1 MSDFS
6 RKSFESSA
14 NWLQKGLIAPFAI
27 AAVLAVAGTTLSSC
41 DQKDGSAS
49 AAAAQAGPPAAVS
62 VLTLH
67 PQSVAVKAELSG
79 RTSAS
84 IIAEVRPQV
93 SGIIKARLFK
103 EGSDVE
109 VGDVLYEIDPAPYQA
124 AFNSAF
130 AAVSRAKANLP
141 SAEAKL
147 DRARNLNK
155 QSVVAKETVEDA
167 ELAVAQAKADLEAAA
182 AQLEAAKINVEYT
195 KLRAPISGRIG
206 KSTLTEGALVTAGQT
221 EALATIRDLDTINV
235 DVTRSSGELLALQQ
249 KIASGKIKVED
260 GAAKVRLRL
269 DDGSLYTQEGVLAFA
284 ETAVDEGTGTYTL
297 RATFPN
303 PDRTLLPG
311 MFVRAVVDE
320 GTAEQSFLV
329 PQRAVSRNAKG
340 VAIASFVKADG
351 TVETKVLDTKEN
363 VGNSWLVF
371 GGLKDGD
378 RLLVEGTMHL
388 RPGAKVAP
396 TEVSVDPDS
405 GAAVSTQTSVK

>member
-1 MSDFS
+1 MSEFS
-6 RKSFESSA
+6 KKSLDTPA
-14 NWLQKGLIAPFAI
+14 TWLQKSLVAPFAI
-27 AAVLAVAGTTLSSC
+27 AAVLAVAGASLSSC
-41 DQKDGSAS
+41 DQKAGGAS
-49 AAAAQAGPPAAVS
+49 AAAQAAPPAAVS

-67 PQSVAVKAELSG
+67 PQSVSVKAELSG
-79 RTSAS
+79 RTSAAV
-84 IIAEVRPQV
+84 IAEVRPQV

-130 AAVSRAKANLP
+130 AAVNRAKANLP

-147 DRARNLNK
+147 NRVWTLNR
-155 QSVVAKETVEDA
+155 QSVVAKEGVEDA
-167 ELAVAQAKADLEAAA
+167 ELAFAQAKADLEAAE

-206 KSTLTEGALVTAGQT
+206 KSALTEGALVTAGQS

-235 DVTRSSGELLALQQ
+235 DVTRSSSELLALQQ
-249 KIASGKIKVED
+249 KISSGKIKVED
-260 GAAKVRLRL
+260 GAARVRLRL
-269 DDGSLYTQEGVLAFA
+269 DDGSLYNHEGVLAFA

-311 MFVRAVVDE
+311 LFVRAVVDE
-320 GTAEQSFLV
+320 GIAEQSFLV

-340 VAIASFVKADG
+340 EAVASFVKADG
-351 TVETKVLDTKEN
+351 TIEEKVLDTKEN
-363 VGNSWLVF
+363 VGNSWLVY
-371 GGLKDGD
+371 GGLQDGD
-378 RLLVEGTMHL
+378 RLLVEGSMHL
-388 RPGAKVAP
+388 RPGSKVAP
-396 TEVSVDPDS
+396 TEVSVDES
-405 GAAVSTQTSVK
+405 TGAAVPTQNAAK

>member
-1 MSDFS
+1 MPEFPK
-6 RKSFESSA
+6 KSFESSA
-14 NWLQKGLIAPFAI
+14 AWLQKGLVAPFAI
-27 AAVLAVAGTTLSSC
+27 AAVLVVVGTSLSSC
-41 DQKDGSAS
+41 DQKIGSAGTS
-49 AAAAQAGPPAAVS
+49 AAQAAPPVSVS

-67 PQSVAVKAELSG
+67 PQSVAVKVELSG

-84 IIAEVRPQV
+84 VIAEVRPQV

-109 VGDVLYEIDPAPYQA
+109 TGDVLYEIDPAPYQA

-130 AAVSRAKANLP
+130 AAVNRAKANLP
-141 SAEAKL
+141 SAQSKL
-147 DRARNLNK
+147 DRARALNK
-155 QSVVAKETVEDA
+155 QSVVAKEGVEDA
-167 ELAVAQAKADLEAAA
+167 ELAFAQAKADLEAAE
-182 AQLEAAKINVEYT
+182 AQLESAKINVEYT
-195 KLRAPISGRIG
+195 KLRAPITGRIG
-206 KSTLTEGALVTAGQT
+206 KSTLTEGALVTGGQV

-269 DDGSLYTQEGVLAFA
+269 DDGSLYAQEGVLAFA
-284 ETAVDEGTGTYTL
+284 ETNVDEGTGTYTL

-340 VAIASFVKADG
+340 EAIASFVKADG
-351 TVETKVLDTKEN
+351 TVETKVLDTKES
-363 VGNSWLVF
+363 VGNSWLVY

-378 RLLVEGTMHL
+378 RLLIEGTMHL
-388 RPGAKVAP
+388 RPGSKVAP
-396 TEVSVDPDS
+396 TEVAVDATS
-405 GAAVSTQTSVK
+405 GATVSTQTAAK